1 MADYAIIVQANSDNN
16 LRAFLISYFSEC
28 GNITSIAIVPDKTD
42 FSRNLAVV
50 QFEHTRGVEI
60 AINFDKSLYGEKPIL
75 INRARANFVCPPKSG
90 VFPKKPNAENLTLED
105 AVRSLSH
112 LKYDVP
118 ESLLEKYCPDS
129 LKGEATVETSST
141 TTTSTPSQSK
151 AKTYVAIDDD
161 SAITGPFSPSTMVD
175 SNLPYDISYRVI
187 LIGDSGVGKTNIMG
201 RWAKDNYSSETQSTI
216 TIECKSRAY
225 MVDGKVI
232 NVQIW
237 DTAGQ
242 ERFRSLA
249 SQYYRKAD
257 GVVVVY
263 DMTRISSFDSIKG
276 WLDQVEQF
284 TGSPEENLIQYLLIG
299 NKKDLVEE
307 RVIRQDEALSFA
319 KTKNM
324 AFMETSAV
332 EGTNCMKALQIIM
345 QDIHEIQT
353 KRRKATESTNS
364 SSTISISQSEK
375 IEAEKKDDSCC

>member
-1 MADYAIIVQANSDNN
+1 M
-16 LRAFLISYFSEC
+16 IS
-28 GNITSIAIVPDKTD
+28 
-42 FSRNLAVV
+42 R
-50 QFEHTRGVEI
+50 
-60 AINFDKSLYGEKPIL
+60 
-75 INRARANFVCPPKSG
+75 
-90 VFPKKPNAENLTLED
+90 
-105 AVRSLSH
+105 
-112 LKYDVP
+112 
-118 ESLLEKYCPDS
+118 
-129 LKGEATVETSST
+129 TVL
-141 TTTSTPSQSK
+141 
-151 AKTYVAIDDD
+151 
-161 SAITGPFSPSTMVD
+161 F
-175 SNLPYDISYRVI
+175 

-225 MVDGKVI
+225 KVDGKVI